1 MLNKPGKLSDAEF
14 TLMKQHPEAGARL
27 LRLGGAAPQ
36 VHDVALLHH
45 EKVDGSGYPQ
55 GLVGENIPLL
65 ARMGAICDV
74 YDAVT
79 SERPYKKAWEPAIAI
94 RHTPYAIRQMAT
106 WDGHFDK
113 AIFNAFVK
121 CVGIYPVGSLVQ
133 LESRQLAVVVEPG
146 SRSLLTPVVKVFYS
160 LRSKA
165 HIPVQ
170 SIDLASA
177 HCQDRIVGPEDPE
190 QWNFTRLT
198 DFWLI

>member
-1 MLNKPGKLSDAEF
+1 
-14 TLMKQHPEAGARL
+14 MKQHPEAGARL

-94 RHTPYAIRQMAT
+94 RQMAT

-133 LESRQLAVVVEPG
+133 LESRRLAVVVEPG

>member
-1 MLNKPGKLSDAEF
+1 
-14 TLMKQHPEAGARL
+14 MKQHPEAGARL

-94 RHTPYAIRQMAT
+94 RHTPYAIRHT
-106 WDGHFDK
+106 PDGY
-113 AIFNAFVK
+113 
-121 CVGIYPVGSLVQ
+121 VG
-133 LESRQLAVVVEPG
+133 R
-146 SRSLLTPVVKVFYS
+146 T
-160 LRSKA
+160 LR
-165 HIPVQ
+165 
-170 SIDLASA
+170 
-177 HCQDRIVGPEDPE
+177 
-190 QWNFTRLT
+190 
-198 DFWLI
+198 